1 MPNCCGG
8 ASCSCVIQGGSGITV
23 TGAGTTAS
31 PFILDAHQ
39 VFNAVD
45 NKTFDLSITGSGTTI
60 DPWTVQVTWAATA
73 QLDDFPDV
81 QAPTPTN
88 GQVLGW
94 DNTLQKWTP
103 RAPTTAAAG
112 AVLHDTSLTGDGS
125 SGAPLAVQT
134 ESGRRVQSA
143 AAGIGLN
150 DLGMRELV
158 RHFTDP
164 LDLANY
170 TGPTPIVNSLAVLD
184 SAPGLVWFWDGS
196 GWDMILGSVDRV
208 VTGPALLEMSGPYT
222 DTRMTQILKR
232 IETVTTDADGL
243 FPILTSDDLAGRG
256 GVISVVF
263 QPTSDTRFAV
273 QVLPSVDHIDGV
285 AWVGGTTDGTPGT
298 TPLALTDVE
307 GTIEAWVY

>member
-23 TGAGTTAS
+23 TGAGTPAS
-31 PFILDAHQ
+31 PFVLDAHQ

-60 DPWTVQVTWAATA
+60 DPWTVQVTWATTA

-143 AAGIGLN
+143 
-150 DLGMRELV
+150 
-158 RHFTDP
+158 
-164 LDLANY
+164 
-170 TGPTPIVNSLAVLD
+170 
-184 SAPGLVWFWDGS
+184 
-196 GWDMILGSVDRV
+196 
-208 VTGPALLEMSGPYT
+208 
-222 DTRMTQILKR
+222 
-232 IETVTTDADGL
+232 
-243 FPILTSDDLAGRG
+243 
-256 GVISVVF
+256 
-263 QPTSDTRFAV
+263 
-273 QVLPSVDHIDGV
+273 
-285 AWVGGTTDGTPGT
+285 
-298 TPLALTDVE
+298 
-307 GTIEAWVY
+307 